1 MAAAHVPVTETV
13 PVPVAE
19 PVRAAAAAAPRPR
32 PAVMPMAAWLASS
45 GGTLPAPP
53 AEPAVKM
60 AARTESNPTHAQ
72 GSAVATEPRPLA
84 TGPRPGVMPMADVLP
99 VPWIRGRESTLL
111 EAWPAGAWRDTFS
124 TADPAV
130 PPPAPNGDVL
140 QGALGAGR
148 LARASRLYTSPDEAR
163 AEYRRLVQWLNVLDG
178 AASSPRC
185 LVLSG
190 APSAGW
196 CAWQLLQ
203 RFPTL
208 DLLVVR
214 AFDKGLSSKDSAQYL
229 AYAANSYVVAAG
241 EFSRREPRLP
251 VHLRTL
257 ARQERRT
264 VYADFLPLGAPG
276 AADDPVLLRLESELR
291 TLVTPERL
299 AGLNVPEVLRELEA
313 LAASKPNVTEIV
325 ELLQSLLIGE

>member
-1 MAAAHVPVTETV
+1 
-13 PVPVAE
+13 
-19 PVRAAAAAAPRPR
+19 
-32 PAVMPMAAWLASS
+32 
-45 GGTLPAPP
+45 
-53 AEPAVKM
+53 
-60 AARTESNPTHAQ
+60 
-72 GSAVATEPRPLA
+72 
-84 TGPRPGVMPMADVLP
+84 MADATA
-99 VPWIRGRESTLL
+99 GT
-111 EAWPAGAWRDTFS
+111 PARS
-124 TADPAV
+124 
-130 PPPAPNGDVL
+130 GDVL
-140 QGALGAGR
+140 HGVLGAGR
-148 LARASRLYTSPDEAR
+148 LARASRLHPRQDEAR
-163 AEYRRLVQWLNVLDG
+163 AEYQRLMQWLTVLDG

-185 LVLSG
+185 VVLSG
-190 APSAGW
+190 TPAAGW

-214 AFDKGLSSKDSAQYL
+214 AFDKGLTSKDAAQYL

-276 AADDPVLLRLESELR
+276 AADDPVLLRLENELR